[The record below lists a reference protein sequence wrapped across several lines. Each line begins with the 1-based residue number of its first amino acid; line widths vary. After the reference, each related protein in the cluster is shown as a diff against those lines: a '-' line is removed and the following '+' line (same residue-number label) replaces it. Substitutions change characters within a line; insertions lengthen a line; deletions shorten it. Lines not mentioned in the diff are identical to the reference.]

1 MDGWIDT
8 RLFFWFFGFSRTF
21 SFFSSRLRSLF
32 VLSAFLVRSLSLFVS
47 PSLPSL
53 VPSSLTRLRKP
64 QLFIL
69 SFRSSSLYPSPLHI
83 PLHLSLFRS
92 LTSTHTTLGYILS
105 FSLLRRS
112 MERKERDRRVGL
124 VVLSSFFRFLFEL
137 EKRSDVI

>member
-1 MDGWIDT
+1 MDGYPFI
-8 RLFFWFFGFSRTF
+8 FWFFGFSRTF

-83 PLHLSLFRS
+83 LLHLFLFHS

-112 MERKERDRRVGL
+112 MERKERSTRRTRR
-124 VVLSSFFRFLFEL
+124 SFVSF
-137 EKRSDVI
+137 SN